1 MKQKVLLKMIGILIL
16 FYSAH
21 FGVSYGIQTMG
32 MSQYTI
38 SNETYV
44 QSVLI
49 GKVKNEEKVTKNRSV
64 TEHIDQKQKRWKKK
78 DLNF

>member
-1 MKQKVLLKMIGILIL
+1 MIGILIL

-21 FGVSYGIQTMG
+21 FGVNYGIKTMG

-38 SNETYV
+38 ANETYV

-49 GKVKNEEKVTKNRSV
+49 GKRNMKKNIEKSKCNRAY
-64 TEHIDQKQKRWKKK
+64 
-78 DLNF
+78 

>member
-1 MKQKVLLKMIGILIL
+1 MIGILIL
-16 FYSAH
+16 FYSVH
-21 FGVSYGIQTMG
+21 FGVSYGINTMG

-49 GKVKNEEKVTKNRSV
+49 GKTQGEEKIPKIKV
-64 TEHIDQKQKRWKKK
+64 
-78 DLNF
+78 

>member
-49 GKVKNEEKVTKNRSV
+49 EKVKMRRK
-64 TEHIDQKQKRWKKK
+64 
-78 DLNF
+78 

>member
-1 MKQKVLLKMIGILIL
+1 MLIELFQSAMKQKVLLKMIGILIL

-32 MSQYTI
+32 MAQYTI

-49 GKVKNEEKVTKNRSV
+49 GKGQNEEKINKN
-64 TEHIDQKQKRWKKK
+64 
-78 DLNF
+78 

>member
-49 GKVKNEEKVTKNRSV
+49 GKGKNEEKVTKNQSV
-64 TEHIDQKQKRWKKK
+64 TEHIDQKQKRLKKK